1 MIHIAPNNQ
10 RAWHMAAI
18 IAVVL
23 LYGGASARAQ
33 SGLSGP
39 EWLREGNR
47 LLAEGSPEKALGA
60 YDQAALLLP
69 DSAEVSY
76 NRGIALYELQRYEE
90 AETALQNAL
99 RPGAAA
105 LEAAVKYNLG
115 RTAQARALASGGD
128 ADASL
133 QQTERAIRFYE
144 DALELRPDDADAK
157 RNLEQARRFHAFLKK
172 LMEYLK
178 EQTPPQKENQ
188 PDPTSQPE
196 VGDDKEESGEKSP
209 NEAPTPD
216 AGEQSQEPQDGGE
229 PTDSESDSAEAG
241 EGADPQDGQNGSD
254 TSPPEGQPVEEDA
267 PSEQQPSGEKPGE
280 SERPGA
286 DGSSISQDAGAKD
299 DRTDSEKGDD
309 LLEERDAS
317 DDESEKDQ
325 RSATSAPET
334 ETMQWPATTQPIT
347 SQPAETP
354 EQRMQ
359 RLSME
364 QALRLL
370 QEARDKEAKRREALR
385 EAKLRRQGRTPV
397 AKDW

>member
-178 EQTPPQKENQ
+178 EQTPPQKENH
-188 PDPTSQPE
+188 
-196 VGDDKEESGEKSP
+196 
-209 NEAPTPD
+209 
-216 AGEQSQEPQDGGE
+216 
-229 PTDSESDSAEAG
+229 
-241 EGADPQDGQNGSD
+241 
-254 TSPPEGQPVEEDA
+254 
-267 PSEQQPSGEKPGE
+267 
-280 SERPGA
+280 
-286 DGSSISQDAGAKD
+286 
-299 DRTDSEKGDD
+299 
-309 LLEERDAS
+309 
-317 DDESEKDQ
+317 
-325 RSATSAPET
+325 
-334 ETMQWPATTQPIT
+334 
-347 SQPAETP
+347 
-354 EQRMQ
+354 
-359 RLSME
+359 
-364 QALRLL
+364 
-370 QEARDKEAKRREALR
+370 
-385 EAKLRRQGRTPV
+385 
-397 AKDW
+397 